1 MPDLLVDGVRALD
14 HDTLANRHHLPQ
26 PFHLLVLLDELT
38 VSTALLHHPLEIT
51 LLQVLLNIRYRKL
64 RLVLH
69 FFLFFFS

>member
-1 MPDLLVDGVRALD
+1 
-14 HDTLANRHHLPQ
+14 
-26 PFHLLVLLDELT
+26 